1 MGKTALVLSGG
12 GFKGA
17 YEAGVIKALAEAGV
31 VPDVVVGISAG
42 SLNGAYVANLVASG
56 EFTPQRIDESIIHL
70 WINRATLED
79 MFYTAEGEFAPGSL
93 GASSTQQI
101 FHRIGIDPFKKL
113 SWIKIGLDALLAARE
128 LIGGRF
134 TSIFSHGFLK
144 DILESQLLPPER
156 VVRPMTFSVAVTNL
170 LGTTTL
176 EETSFEARHCHYE
189 TFRWDQG
196 MEPEH
201 WNQQFSWMRS
211 MIMASCSV
219 PLVYPPTK
227 MQLHGQEKAG
237 LFLDG
242 GMTENAPIDQA
253 LHLDPEVDTVYVVLA
268 ATVVGEPSREPS
280 TFLQV
285 AGRVFSIIA
294 GRYLIQNYHDVL
306 RMNSRILAM
315 REVLDRDADGE
326 IARSE
331 RNETFC
337 RAAGFRSLDDFL
349 GKRYIRLI
357 PIVPTQPLRGG
368 IFSAIYYPELKLR
381 YIEQG
386 YRDGVEAIAASH
398 SPLVTMGELPRLAE
412 PGQLAPEAEL
422 QSPTGG

>member
-17 YEAGVIKALAEAGV
+17 YEAGAIKALAEAGI
-31 VPDVVVGISAG
+31 VPDVVVGVSAG
-42 SLNGAYVANLVASG
+42 SLNGAYVCNMVASG
-56 EFTPQRIDESIIHL
+56 EFTPQRIDEHLIHL
-70 WINRATLED
+70 WVNRATLED

-113 SWIKIGLDALLAARE
+113 SWIKIGLDSLLAARE

-170 LGTTTL
+170 MGTTTL
-176 EETSFEARHCHYE
+176 EDTSIEARHCHYE
-189 TFRWDQG
+189 TFRWDAG
-196 MEPEH
+196 LEPEY
-201 WNQQFSWMRS
+201 WRQQFAWMRS
-211 MIMASCSV
+211 TIMASCSV

-227 MQLHGQEKAG
+227 MHLNGQDKPG

-280 TFLQV
+280 TFIQV
-285 AGRVFSIIA
+285 ASRVFSIIA

-306 RMNSRILAM
+306 RMNERILAM
-315 REVLDRDADGE
+315 REVLERDIEGG

-331 RNETFC
+331 FNEKLC
-337 RAAGFRSLDDFL
+337 RAAGFRNLDDFL
-349 GKRYIRLI
+349 SKRYIRLI
-357 PIVPTQPLRGG
+357 PIVPSRPLAGG
-368 IFSAIYYPELKLR
+368 IFSAIYYPELKLK

-386 YRDGVEAIAASH
+386 YLDGMEAIAASLR
-398 SPLVTMGELPRLAE
+398 PIVKMGELPRIGE
-412 PGQLAPEAEL
+412 PAPEV
-422 QSPTGG
+422 